1 MPKMPS
7 FKPKAGRPAQAPK
20 RFAAPQRSAGPQRPA
35 AKAGQGKPW
44 GGPSNRPQAQ
54 QRKSFAPAQ
63 PQRSMPQVARTHPQ
77 IDRHFAPQP
86 NPGQAQAQSQWD
98 NQKPWLMSGVV
109 SNTFNAAEALRGRGD
124 YWV

>member
-1 MPKMPS
+1 MPS

-20 RFAAPQRSAGPQRPA
+20 RFAAPQRFAGPQRPA

-44 GGPSNRPQAQ
+44 GGTSNRPQAQ
-54 QRKSFAPAQ
+54 QRKPLPTAQ
-63 PQRSMPQVARTHPQ
+63 GLPQRSMPQVARTHPQ

-86 NPGQAQAQSQWD
+86 NPMQEQAQTQWD
-98 NQKPWLMSGVV
+98 NQKPWLMQGMVG
-109 SNTFNAAEALRGRGD
+109 NAMNSAEVLRGRGD